1 MEINTKAC
9 GKIELNPDN
18 VLTFER
24 GVLGFE
30 GLSNYVLLGKPND
43 VLFWLQ
49 SIEKEEVAFVVINPQ
64 LVIPEYQ
71 PDIQIDDL
79 RDLEVDENSLDL
91 LVYAIVSVPEE
102 VKKMTANLKAPIVIN
117 TKNNKAKQIVL
128 NDDRY
133 KIKEQV
139 FRDK

>member
-1 MEINTKAC
+1 MEISTKAF

-30 GLSNYVLLGKPND
+30 GLSNFVLLGKPED

-49 SIEKEEVAFVVINPQ
+49 STEEEEVAFVVIDPQ
-64 LVIPEYQ
+64 MVIPEYQ

-79 RDLEVDENSLDL
+79 KDLEVDENCVDL
-91 LVYAIVSVPEE
+91 LVYAIVSVPKE

-128 NDDRY
+128 NNDRY
-133 KIKEQV
+133 QIKEQV